1 MRFNVFFI
9 SSSLL
14 IALVWAIRKIFR
26 KKLAPGVIYAL
37 WLIPLIRLL
46 IPFGIWEFPV
56 MFGTT
61 ADILNAPY
69 ALVSEWMKEDTKLQT
84 QENTVPEKIKV
95 YDAVTP
101 VTEKQPEGG
110 QNFMYPIQKN
120 DNVSETQI
128 VRSILFAA
136 WLGGTLL
143 LGGYVIIRN
152 QQLKRSIRAMEPVE
166 QIEGIKVCVG
176 DHISVPF
183 LTGLRTPIIIVP
195 GRVYEDE
202 RLYQFV
208 LSHELAHFHQ
218 KDHIW
223 TAVRIFMCVIYWWHP
238 FVWLAA
244 VCAEEDAEL
253 SCDAKVLRG
262 KRKKDRKEYG
272 YALLQMLESGGNREH
287 HFCVA
292 TSLCGSR
299 NSIKRRIEEIS
310 RGTSTNRYVLF
321 PMILLLITIS
331 ILGCGIP
338 NPKSWMTYKSDSW
351 YLYVGEDGAI
361 HELDEFE
368 YTIQKDIQ
376 SRLIYYEIYEY
387 GELSERRI
395 MSYGDFGEN
404 RNETL
409 KLHMETRAGER
420 ILTSEVNGV
429 KTEMKI
435 QNPKYTAGS
444 RGGSTLL
451 RENDTR
457 EIRPGDDLIL
467 REDYQSEHGEA
478 TGISLEKE
486 LSQMN
491 ARELQVTLKNVPL
504 TTFIRIVFS
513 DLPEQML
520 YDAYAQKE
528 YPLNDLKYAK
538 LLKMNDI
545 LYYDTGKTGVM
556 GDSGCIAG
564 YIQSSV
570 ENSKTPEKNQES
582 NFGCVGNPFTFD
594 EGEGWIMVF
603 MDDGEYHF
611 FERIMEA
618 EEKQNGKYYAMIDC
632 GGNYPVLLVTDHVY
646 DDHEMQVSILSD
658 VYYTVDEKTEK
669 IAEISSDGTAYP
681 IAYDNT
687 GIYLA
692 SGHEVQRYSI
702 NDKMST
708 LDFAE
713 SFRETFDTDGNST
726 YFHKT
731 ELEEEEITEDEYIEG
746 FKKYS
751 EAKIVSFQAEDDKE
765 FLTIDEYNE
774 MYSNPGNF

>member
-1 MRFNVFFI
+1 MRFTVFFI

-26 KKLAPGVIYAL
+26 RKLAPGVIYAL

-61 ADILNAPY
+61 ADILNTPY
-69 ALVSEWMKEDTKLQT
+69 ALVSEWIKEDTKLQT
-84 QENTVPEKIKV
+84 KENVVPEKIKV

-101 VTEKQPEGG
+101 LKGKQSQTG
-110 QNFMYPIQKN
+110 QNFTDPVQKH
-120 DNVSETQI
+120 DRMSDTQI
-128 VRSILFAA
+128 FQSILFGV

-152 QQLKRSIRAMEPVE
+152 QQLKRSIRDMEPVE

-176 DHISVPF
+176 SQISVPF
-183 LTGLRTPIIIVP
+183 LTGLRTPVILVP
-195 GRVYEDE
+195 DKVYEDE

-218 KDHIW
+218 KDLIW

-244 VCAEEDAEL
+244 VCVEEDAEL

-262 KRKKDRKEYG
+262 KKKEERKEYG
-272 YALLQMLESGGNREH
+272 YALLQMMQNGGNKDH
-287 HFCVA
+287 HFCAA

-310 RGTSTNRYVLF
+310 QGTSTNKHVLF
-321 PMILLLITIS
+321 YMMLLLITIS
-331 ILGCGIP
+331 ILGCGVP
-338 NPKSWMTYKSDSW
+338 NTKSWLRHKSDSW
-351 YLYVGEDGAI
+351 DLYADEDGAI

-409 KLHMETRAGER
+409 KLQMETRAGER

-429 KTEMKI
+429 ETEMKI
-435 QNPKYTAGS
+435 QNSQYTAGS
-444 RGGSTLL
+444 RGGSMLL
-451 RENDTR
+451 AGNETR
-457 EIRPGDDLIL
+457 EIHPGDDLIL
-467 REDYQSEHGEA
+467 REDYQPEHGEA
-478 TGISLEKE
+478 IGISLEKE

-491 ARELQVTLKNVPL
+491 ARELQITLKDVCL

-513 DLPEQML
+513 DMPEQEL

-528 YPLNDLKYAK
+528 YPL
-538 LLKMNDI
+538 
-545 LYYDTGKTGVM
+545 
-556 GDSGCIAG
+556 
-564 YIQSSV
+564 
-570 ENSKTPEKNQES
+570 
-582 NFGCVGNPFTFD
+582 
-594 EGEGWIMVF
+594 
-603 MDDGEYHF
+603 MD
-611 FERIMEA
+611 
-618 EEKQNGKYYAMIDC
+618 
-632 GGNYPVLLVTDHVY
+632 
-646 DDHEMQVSILSD
+646 
-658 VYYTVDEKTEK
+658 
-669 IAEISSDGTAYP
+669 
-681 IAYDNT
+681 
-687 GIYLA
+687 
-692 SGHEVQRYSI
+692 
-702 NDKMST
+702 
-708 LDFAE
+708 
-713 SFRETFDTDGNST
+713 
-726 YFHKT
+726 
-731 ELEEEEITEDEYIEG
+731 
-746 FKKYS
+746 
-751 EAKIVSFQAEDDKE
+751 DDKE
-765 FLTIDEYNE
+765 FLAIDEYNE
-774 MYSNPGNF
+774 MYSNPRDF